1 MSSMQRRKPKLIQ
14 YTIRASPTEVDN
26 KLRQKA
32 KKEGKSLNEV
42 ALQAL
47 AAAAG
52 NSSTTQKKRDLSDLI
67 GDWLDDPEFDAAI
80 AAQRV
85 IHPDDWK

>member
-1 MSSMQRRKPKLIQ
+1 MQKRKPKLIQ
-14 YTIRASPTEVDN
+14 YTVRAIPREVDD

-32 KKEGKSLNEV
+32 KREGKSLNEV

-47 AAAAG
+47 ATAAG
-52 NSSTTQKKRDLSDLI
+52 SSSTTQKKRDLSDLI